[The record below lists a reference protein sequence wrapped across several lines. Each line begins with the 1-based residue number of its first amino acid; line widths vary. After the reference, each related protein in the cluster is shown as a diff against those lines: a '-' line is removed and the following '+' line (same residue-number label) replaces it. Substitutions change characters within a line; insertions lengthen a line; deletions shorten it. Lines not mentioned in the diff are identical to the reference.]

1 MPVAIRAATRD
12 DLEFLLSLVPRL
24 SEFGL
29 PPSRDAKALGAFTKD
44 VVQKTLAEDAV
55 KSLILVAE
63 QDGKALGFI
72 QLEEE
77 KEFFTGEAHGYIAN
91 LAIAKEAEGK
101 GVGKALMQVA
111 EAWSKERGYRY
122 LSLYVFGTNHHAR
135 RFYET
140 LGYDEDSL
148 ELTKLIAK

>member
-1 MPVAIRAATRD
+1 MTLTIRRATKD

-29 PPSRDAKALGAFTKD
+29 PPARDAKAIETFTRD
-44 VVQKTLAEDAV
+44 LMTKTVNENPVTSVILIAEED
-55 KSLILVAE
+55 KKI
-63 QDGKALGFI
+63 LGFV

-77 KEFFTGEAHGYIAN
+77 KEFFSGEVHGYIAN

-101 GVGKALMQVA
+101 GIGKALMNAA
-111 EAWSKERGYRY
+111 EAWSKELGYRY
-122 LSLYVFGTNHHAR
+122 LSLYVFGTNQHAR
-135 RFYET
+135 AFYEK

-148 ELTKLIAK
+148 ELTKMI